1 MTRLLRAAASR
12 VFDRFPGLLRAAYA
26 TWEPILRL
34 TLLPFRLPTRRGRA
48 VEHGATVARTAEYNA
63 TAERYFA
70 DHPEPWL
77 LLTKPFS
84 DPTQLARCLVDVG
97 ALIAG
102 ARLQP
107 GDTVVE
113 IGAGSCWVSHLLNRY
128 GCRTIAIDVSAT
140 VLGLGRQRFEHD
152 PWTNWSLEPR
162 FLAYDG
168 HRLPLDDGCCDRIVL
183 YDAFHHIPNQR
194 ELLTEMH
201 RILVPDGIVAMSEPG
216 RGHASSPTS
225 VAETVNWGVLENEL
239 VVEDL
244 AALAEAV
251 GFREVTVLAE
261 GPTRRF
267 ELPAGGIG
275 RFRGGVGFRRYWAD
289 LCHELTRHHCL
300 LLYKGGSVATTAR
313 PGRLGAR
320 LRLLRPMGTV
330 TLPRGEAPR
339 VALRVANTGDTRW
352 LQCGAGPSRAGWTR
366 LGVHL
371 HEAGEPLGQV
381 IDFDWY
387 RAGLD
392 RDVDPG
398 ERLTPRLVLPALE
411 RPGTY
416 DLHFDLVVEGYTW
429 FAARGVSRPPVLRVV
444 VT

>member
-1 MTRLLRAAASR
+1 MISFLRAAAIG
-12 VFDRFPGLLRAAYA
+12 VFDRFPGLLRAAHA
-26 TWEPILRL
+26 AWEPVLWMA
-34 TLLPFRLPTRRGRA
+34 LLPFRRPARRGRA
-48 VEHGATVARTAEYNA
+48 VEDGATAARAAEYNA
-63 TAERYFA
+63 AAERYFA

-84 DPTQLARCLVDVG
+84 DPTLLARCLIDAG

-113 IGAGSCWVSHLLNRY
+113 IGAGSCWLSHLLNRY
-128 GCRTIAIDVSAT
+128 GCRTIAVDVSPT
-140 VLGLGRQRFEHD
+140 VLRVGRRRFERD
-152 PWTNWSLEPR
+152 PSTNWSLEPR
-162 FLAYDG
+162 FLPYDG
-168 HRLPLDDGCCDRIVL
+168 HRLPLDDGSCDRVVL

-194 ELLTEMH
+194 ELLAEMH
-201 RILVPDGIVAMSEPG
+201 RILVPEGIVAMSEPG

-225 VAETVNWGVLENEL
+225 VAETLRWGVLENEL
-239 VVEDL
+239 VIEDL

-251 GFREVTVLAE
+251 GFREVNVLAE
-261 GPTRRF
+261 GPTKRF

-275 RFRGGVGFRRYWAD
+275 RFRGGVGFRRYWTEFG
-289 LCHELTRHHCL
+289 HELTRHHCL
-300 LLYKGGSVATTAR
+300 LLYKGDSVATTVR

-320 LRLLRPMGTV
+320 LRLLRPAGAV
-330 TLPRGEAPR
+330 TLPRGTALR

-352 LQCGAGPSRAGWTR
+352 LRRGAGPSRAGWTR

-371 HEAGEPLGQV
+371 HGAGDPVGPV
-381 IDFDWY
+381 IDFDWH

-392 RDVDPG
+392 RDVEPG
-398 ERLTPRLVLPALE
+398 DRVTLRLVLPGLE

-416 DLHFDLVVEGYTW
+416 DLHFDLVVEGCTW
-429 FAARGVSRPPVLRVV
+429 FAERGLSRPPVLRVSV
-444 VT
+444 E